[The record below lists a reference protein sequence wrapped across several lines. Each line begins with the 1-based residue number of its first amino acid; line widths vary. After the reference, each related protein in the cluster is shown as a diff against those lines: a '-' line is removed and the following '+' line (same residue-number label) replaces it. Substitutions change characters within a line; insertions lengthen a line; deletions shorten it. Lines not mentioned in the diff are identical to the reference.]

1 MVERCNAEWEGGNVS
16 WEARGGETSPLWFRT
31 IAKVLDSEEGRMAG
45 VSEN

>member
-1 MVERCNAEWEGGNVS
+1 MGRGKCQLGG
-16 WEARGGETSPLWFRT
+16 AGRETSRLWFRT